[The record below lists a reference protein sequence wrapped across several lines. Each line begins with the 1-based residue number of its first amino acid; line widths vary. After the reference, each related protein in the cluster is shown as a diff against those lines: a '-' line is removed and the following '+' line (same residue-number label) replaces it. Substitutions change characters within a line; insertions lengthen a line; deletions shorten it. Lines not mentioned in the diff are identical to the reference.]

1 MDHEMMMGGPSGT
14 FIGHFGPGLVFIV
27 LGLWW
32 IIEMSLNG
40 ARKEN
45 DPIERTIYLP
55 LIKIF
60 ALFVGGF
67 FEIPNSTWFPMDW
80 VMGWHHTTVYMA
92 FALSGVVDLL
102 ARKEILSQRTTYV
115 AFAGACLI
123 GALLFFGHGI
133 GPGVEGT
140 CHTIVM
146 LLFFIVGLF
155 TIIEAIKPS
164 WNLEWFRFGAMISLG
179 VWFCITAWL
188 LYLSGW
194 DLYDHV
200 REAQVWLLFSWM
212 ILAVTTLTTF
222 SSIVVKARW
231 RRANN

>member
-1 MDHEMMMGGPSGT
+1 MMMGGPSGT
-14 FIGHFGPGLVFIV
+14 FFGHFGPGLVFIA

-40 ARKEN
+40 ARKDN
-45 DPIERTIYLP
+45 DPIERTIFLP
-55 LIKIF
+55 IIKIC

-67 FEIPNSTWFPMDW
+67 FEIPNSSWYPMDW

-102 ARKEILSQRTTYV
+102 ARREILSQRATHF
-115 AFAGACLI
+115 AFAGASLI
-123 GALLFFGHGI
+123 GALLFYGHGI
-133 GPGVEGT
+133 GPGVEGI

-146 LLFFIVGLF
+146 ILFFIVGLF
-155 TIIEAIKPS
+155 TLLEVIKPS

-212 ILAVTTLTTF
+212 TIAVATITTF
-222 SSIVVKARW
+222 SSIVVKAKWQRT
-231 RRANN
+231 NS